1 MMSTVDFIVPQQ
13 HKHCVSCFKS
23 CCSSAECAMCNC
35 PDCGVRMHICK
46 LEDHREGGVCLRAMS
61 ACPNALYGCT
71 ARMRRHAL
79 NEHIQHC
86 PASLLLCPFTRNRHF
101 VSTRAKTMLKRIA
114 RGSSTPKATPS
125 SSVVVHDL
133 QHGHACP
140 PDIALAHVDQ
150 LTLEQSFRLSRSKR
164 LSLGVALRRQELE
177 QLLENNNNNRQELEQ
192 LLENNNN
199 NYNNIID
206 GKHFKMHGDG
216 VKEEEEEDSS
226 EEETKI
232 TPMPLSRCRP
242 LPSSGTTTTKFD
254 EQCDHF
260 FVLLGP
266 FLDDASLRSLST
278 TCRRLRHILPTL
290 LRNRLSVELRWE
302 KKKKHRRRVIN
313 DSAGRATATANY
325 EICGKRHFF
334 GTTQCGNIG
343 AAGMPR
349 LQMQPR
355 GALIDHL
362 QHCACAEKQSMDN
375 EEWVNMHKM
384 LMDRIKK
391 ALNNVLLLLFVLL
404 CCSAPPSAMA
414 IRGAL
419 FRSGRSMAIPLWRP
433 PAKNT
438 GAASGYS
445 AGLASTSEK
454 LANYA
459 RPSVI
464 VDLRQVV
471 QWQRERAF
479 AEAMNRMVH
488 GNTERG
494 IVLEPEHRQS
504 SSSEEE
510 EDSSVGAGVGAT
522 SSGQIRLSIP
532 ALFGMPTRQFS
543 AHKRAIDWSSSAVT
557 AADQQLIQP
566 VQLQQQKREQEQSQQ
581 MTKKQPELGHF
592 IGLAKKFVINS
603 IDGL

>member
-1 MMSTVDFIVPQQ
+1 MHLTAMMSTMDFIVPHQ
-13 HKHCVSCFKS
+13 HKHCVSCFES
-23 CCSSAECAMCNC
+23 CCSGAECAMCNC

-199 NYNNIID
+199 NIID

-216 VKEEEEEDSS
+216 MKVKEEEDSS
-226 EEETKI
+226 EEEAKI
-232 TPMPLSRCRP
+232 TASQYRAMREPFLGCRLCALDPGSQHLHQLGSLRTAIRNDVQQQQQNQTKSGNVHQTTDTHQSSADYALKFLPTLNRQNALFISPELSLNVAGVNLNAHFFCTNFPIFACDEFVRRDQFSEHCAAHLAYEDDGLAFFARCPNAQYGCTFYSDHQLLTVDGGLIRFNPFLGMAVHEPMPLSRCRP

-302 KKKKHRRRVIN
+302 KKKKHSRRVIN

-343 AAGMPR
+343 TAAGMPR

-362 QHCACAEKQSMDN
+362 QQCACAEKQSMDN

-391 ALNNVLLLLFVLL
+391 ALNSNFV
-404 CCSAPPSAMA
+404 
-414 IRGAL
+414 
-419 FRSGRSMAIPLWRP
+419 
-433 PAKNT
+433 
-438 GAASGYS
+438 
-445 AGLASTSEK
+445 
-454 LANYA
+454 
-459 RPSVI
+459 
-464 VDLRQVV
+464 
-471 QWQRERAF
+471 
-479 AEAMNRMVH
+479 
-488 GNTERG
+488 
-494 IVLEPEHRQS
+494 PEFDNFCKS
-504 SSSEEE
+504 S
-510 EDSSVGAGVGAT
+510 
-522 SSGQIRLSIP
+522 
-532 ALFGMPTRQFS
+532 
-543 AHKRAIDWSSSAVT
+543 
-557 AADQQLIQP
+557 
-566 VQLQQQKREQEQSQQ
+566 
-581 MTKKQPELGHF
+581 
-592 IGLAKKFVINS
+592 
-603 IDGL
+603 